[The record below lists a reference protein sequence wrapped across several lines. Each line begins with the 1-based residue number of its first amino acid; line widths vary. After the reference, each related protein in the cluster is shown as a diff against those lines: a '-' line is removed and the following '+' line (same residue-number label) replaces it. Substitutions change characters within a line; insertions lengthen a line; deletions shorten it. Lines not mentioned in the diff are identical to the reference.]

1 MLKIWNNKPPT
12 AEDVSEKRAAAQA
25 ELDALAHKRAELLAA
40 DIENYGTGA
49 ASNSAAE
56 LAALD
61 GRRAVLEGVLQAL
74 DKAGA
79 QAELRAIAAR
89 HKARRQ
95 RLQAIA
101 KRLAV
106 TGPRIDALKAELQD
120 LYDEEASLRREGW
133 PLQEAGAWVA
143 LELDNAELSRTEY
156 GAQLEAMLDEIN
168 HAIPVPA
175 IAVNSADAEFYRARQ
190 KEQG

>member
-25 ELDALAHKRAELLAA
+25 ELDALAHKRAELLQA

-49 ASNSAAE
+49 ASNSAE
-56 LAALD
+56 LALLD
-61 GRRAVLEGVLQAL
+61 GRRAVLEGVLAAL

-101 KRLAV
+101 KRLAI

-120 LYDEEASLRREGW
+120 LYAEETSLRREGW
-133 PLQEAGAWVA
+133 PLQDAGTWVA

-156 GAQLEAMLDEIN
+156 GPQLQAMLDEIN

-175 IAVNSADAEFYRARQ
+175 IAVNSADAEFYRARE

>member
-25 ELDALAHKRAELLAA
+25 ELDALAHKRAALLAA
-40 DIENYGTGA
+40 DIEAYGTGA

-56 LAALD
+56 MAALD
-61 GRRAVLEGVLQAL
+61 ARRAVLEGVLAAL

-120 LYDEEASLRREGW
+120 LYDEETSLRREGW
-133 PLQEAGAWVA
+133 PLQEAGAWIA
-143 LELDNAELSRTEY
+143 LELDNAELSRAEY
-156 GAQLEAMLDEIN
+156 GAQLEAMLQEIN

-190 KEQG
+190 KEQS